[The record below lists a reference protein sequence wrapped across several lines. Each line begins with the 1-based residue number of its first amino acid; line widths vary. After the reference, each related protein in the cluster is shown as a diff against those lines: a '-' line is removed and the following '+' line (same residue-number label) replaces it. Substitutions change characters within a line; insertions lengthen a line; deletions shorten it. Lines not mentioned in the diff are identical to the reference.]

1 LKQEFNVPDAADLS
15 VKSDG
20 AVTQQL
26 ILDAA
31 LRILGRAG
39 MPGLTARAIA
49 AEAGTNLALV
59 NYYFGSKQN
68 LLLAL
73 SDALDSG
80 KYARQRS
87 MYDEPGVPLS
97 VKWREAVAF
106 YRQDVADGF
115 VRVNTE
121 LHVLGFSNP
130 EVAERARA
138 RLNRWRALLEQVAAA
153 YLPALGIAA
162 PPQLVVNALVCFW
175 LGMDLQLLSGFGE
188 EDGSFFAMLDYVGDW
203 LEARERRLEPLPDTP
218 AAG

>member
-1 LKQEFNVPDAADLS
+1 MPDAADLN

-20 AVTQQL
+20 AATQEL
-26 ILDAA
+26 ILEAA

-39 MPGLTARAIA
+39 LPGLTARAIA

-80 KYARQRS
+80 KYARQRR
-87 MYDEPGVPLS
+87 MYSEPGVPLS

-106 YRQDVADGF
+106 YRQDLADGF
-115 VRVNTE
+115 VRVTTE
-121 LHVLGFSNP
+121 LYVLGFTNP

-138 RLNRWRALLEQVAAA
+138 RLNRWRSLLEEVAAA
-153 YLPALGIAA
+153 YLPQLGINLPAT
-162 PPQLVVNALVCFW
+162 LVVDALVNFW
-175 LGMDLQLLSGFGE
+175 LGMDMQLLSRFTE
-188 EDGSFFAMLDYVGDW
+188 EEGRYFAMLDFVGDW
-203 LEARERRLEPLPDTP
+203 LEARERQVAGESYTP
-218 AAG
+218 PAP